1 MILVFFIF
9 AGKMTNLQIH
19 DTFEVEE
26 KSELTTV
33 VKDDIQGSLTLD
45 YGIRYLHYREK
56 LGLI

>member
-1 MILVFFIF
+1 
-9 AGKMTNLQIH
+9 MTNLQIH

-33 VKDDIQGSLTLD
+33 VKDDIQGSLTSD
-45 YGIRYLHYREK
+45 YGIRYLHCREK